1 MAANFVYSFESTI
14 MEEYYGLPGNIHIM
28 ADKQPF
34 RRWKSMDEIKTI
46 KNEKPIVVSFTT
58 TNEINM
64 KQAVRMII
72 ESHGTE
78 EPPVEYE
85 DYREA
90 L

>member
-1 MAANFVYSFESTI
+1 
-14 MEEYYGLPGNIHIM
+14 
-28 ADKQPF
+28 
-34 RRWKSMDEIKTI
+34 MDEIKIT

-58 TNEINM
+58 TNELNM

-78 EPPVEYE
+78 ETSVEYE